1 MTAVI
6 AVRKAQVRVWVAA
19 GVIAIGVLVLALE
32 IGGAAPRP
40 ALAGVP
46 SPGTFTGWGLPVVR
60 LVGEAAATLATG
72 FLLLAAVLTSSA
84 GNALDPTGRAAVR
97 AASATTGVC
106 VIALVAQG
114 VLTASDFRGVPVANL
129 SGADLLG
136 FVART
141 PQGWAVGAQVVIAA
155 TVVLLGRNE
164 RTTSGA
170 TRLLLAVLVLVAVPT
185 LTGHAATSQS
195 HLVAG
200 LSLVGHVLAAALWVG
215 GLAALTVF
223 AVRGT
228 PLVPVVARFSG
239 LALWCA
245 VGVAATGTLAATLHL
260 GSVTALVSTGY
271 GQLVLAKVAALA
283 TLVTLG
289 WLHRRHTVPLLA
301 TARSL
306 FVRLAS
312 VELLV
317 MAATYGLAVGLSRS
331 PAPLR

>member
-1 MTAVI
+1 MTVTTA
-6 AVRKAQVRVWVAA
+6 RTAQARVWVAA

-46 SPGTFTGWGLPVVR
+46 SPGAFTGWGLPVAR
-60 LVGEAAATLATG
+60 LVAEAAATLTTG
-72 FLLLAAVLTSSA
+72 FLLPAAVLSGAT
-84 GNALDPTGRAAVR
+84 GALDPTGRWAVR
-97 AASATTGVC
+97 VASATAGVC
-106 VIALVAQG
+106 AVALVAQG
-114 VLTASDFRGVPVANL
+114 VLTASDFRGLPVGDL
-129 SGADLLG
+129 TGADLLG

-141 PQGWAVGAQVVIAA
+141 PQGWAVGAQVVIAVL
-155 TVVLLGRNE
+155 VVLLGRNE
-164 RTTSGA
+164 RSTGGA
-170 TRLLLAVLVLVAVPT
+170 MRLLLAVLVLVAVPT

-195 HLVAG
+195 HVLAG

-215 GLAALTVF
+215 GLAALTVV
-223 AVRGT
+223 AVLGK
-228 PLVPVVARFSG
+228 PLVPFVTRFSG

-245 VGVAATGTLAATLHL
+245 IGVAATGTLAAALHL

-271 GQLVLAKVAALA
+271 GQLVLAKVAALG
-283 TLVTLG
+283 TLVALG
-289 WLHRRHTVPLLA
+289 WLHRRHTVPQLA
-301 TARSL
+301 TDRSL
-306 FVRLAS
+306 FIRLAS